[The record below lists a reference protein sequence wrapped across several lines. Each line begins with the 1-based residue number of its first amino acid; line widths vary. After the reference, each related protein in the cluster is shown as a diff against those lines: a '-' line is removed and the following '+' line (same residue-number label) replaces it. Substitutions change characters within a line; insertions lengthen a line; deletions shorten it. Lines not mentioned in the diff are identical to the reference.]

1 MSESLKFLR
10 YAGVGIGATAAH
22 YGVLVAGVEYAGVAP
37 ALAAAAGAFT
47 GAVISYGCNRHY
59 TFSSTALH
67 RQSLPRFVLV
77 ALGSIGLSA
86 LIVAGGASM
95 GAPYIASQLVATA
108 LVLFIGFAIHRG
120 WTFS

>member
-22 YGVLVAGVEYAGVAP
+22 YGVLIAGVEYAGMAP
-37 ALAAAAGAFT
+37 ARAAAAGAFA
-47 GAVISYGCNRHY
+47 GAAISYGCNRHY
-59 TFSSTALH
+59 TFSSTTLH

-95 GAPYIASQLVATA
+95 GTPYIASQLVATA
-108 LVLFIGFAIHRG
+108 LVLLIGFAIHRG